1 MQIPDKEMRTRDY
14 GEWLDKISSALI
26 DELRGAKISYLDAL
40 RALEGA
46 SRLLEHE
53 AMSRDMEALAP
64 GRERHG

>member
-1 MQIPDKEMRTRDY
+1 MQMPDKEMRTRDY

-53 AMSRDMEALAP
+53 AMSRDMDQNMEA
-64 GRERHG
+64 RHG